1 MPIIAIIIFAVNT
14 IEARVKRSK
23 PRYIGFLLNLYNPF
37 ILGVVFSEGRPSLVE
52 LPKLMRLITTI
63 INPIINNTYDKIL
76 RNSIGCLLI
85 IDILNIDA
93 KEKIHVM

>member
-37 ILGVVFSEGRPSLVE
+37 ILSVVFSEGRPSLVE

>member
-14 IEARVKRSK
+14 IEAKVKRSK

-37 ILGVVFSEGRPSLVE
+37 ILSVVFSEGKPNLVE
-52 LPKLMRLITTI
+52 RPKLIRLITTI
-63 INPIINNTYDKIL
+63 INPIVNNIYDKIL

-85 IDILNIDA
+85 INILNIDN
-93 KEKIHVM
+93 KKRIQVM